1 MVPHGGQPPTH
12 IALQVISFGDGG
24 HNWLSDHG
32 SVNTRGGEGRK
43 KKGKN
48 KQTNTNKLSTLVS
61 LDVTDACF
69 LFAFTDW
76 LGGTVMS
83 TGENSEVCQSPRD
96 DLMTPLAPPE
106 HLCVA
111 PAPGAVSLL
120 QPRRLPYHY
129 TPAQLPRGLVFMLP
143 PVTPTYWA
151 TMMMQILQVCISHMR
166 KLQLEKA
173 PTLLSFFFFFFNSS
187 GVCCSTDLKRF
198 PELSIL
204 LKRGLTNPKEVNW
217 EQTLSWWWL

>member
-1 MVPHGGQPPTH
+1 MVATTGFLTMVVSTPGE
-12 IALQVISFGDGG
+12 
-24 HNWLSDHG
+24 
-32 SVNTRGGEGRK
+32 GEGRK
-43 KKGKN
+43 KKEKTN

-76 LGGTVMS
+76 LGTVMA
-83 TGENSEVCQSPRD
+83 TGENPEVCQSPRD

-173 PTLLSFFFFFFNSS
+173 PTLLSFFFFF
-187 GVCCSTDLKRF
+187 
-198 PELSIL
+198 
-204 LKRGLTNPKEVNW
+204 LTVAGCVA
-217 EQTLSWWWL
+217 QLT